1 MSTKV
6 RFKRISQEIPA
17 GSGIY
22 EILTDDGTSL
32 KVGIGANLR
41 QRLLQHRASL
51 QSCLRLK
58 AGGDWSNPGDVVSK
72 RSILAKHLYY
82 DRWLTS
88 QYDLTSEADR
98 RRFLEERCYI
108 KFELT
113 ETREKARE
121 LERIREQH
129 GRFRY
134 SQKVRHL

>member
-6 RFKRISQEIPA
+6 RFTRISQDIPP
-17 GSGIY
+17 SPGIY

-58 AGGDWSNPGDVVSK
+58 PGGHWSNPGDVISK

-82 DRWLTS
+82 DRSLTRR
-88 QYDLTSEADR
+88 YDLTSEADR
-98 RRFLEERCYI
+98 RRFLEERCYVE
-108 KFELT
+108 FELT
-113 ETREKARE
+113 ETKEKARE
-121 LERIREQH
+121 LEKIREQQ

-134 SQKVRHL
+134 SQKVRYL